1 MNQRLESPP
10 PFEEDDDDRPIG
22 RVLTRREVLA
32 LFGTAGVAVAIAAC
46 APGAVASIASALPS
60 ASPASGASG
69 AVGSAAASSAATAA
83 ASASAVPSASAAAVA
98 SLPSCIVRPA
108 ETEGPYFV
116 DVKLN
121 RSDIRSDTADGSV
134 QAGLPL
140 VIKFLVSKVSGSN
153 CVPFADAL
161 VDVWHCNAAGV
172 YSDVSQQS
180 SVGHTYLRGYQT
192 TDSNGLATITTIFPG
207 WYQGR
212 TVHIHFKIRT
222 DAGASSGTEFT
233 SQLFF
238 DDTLTDQ
245 VFALAPY
252 AAKGTRSTRN
262 ADDGIYGSGGDQLLL
277 APTGDPATGLEAT
290 FEVGIQTS

>member
-1 MNQRLESPP
+1 MNQQLESPP
-10 PFEEDDDDRPIG
+10 PFDEDDDDRPIG

-46 APGAVASIASALPS
+46 APGAVASIASALPAALPS
-60 ASPASGASG
+60 ATG
-69 AVGSAAASSAATAA
+69 AVGSAAATSAATASSASTAA
-83 ASASAVPSASAAAVA
+83 ASPSAAAAA
-98 SLPSCIVRPA
+98 SVPSCIVRPA

-134 QAGLPL
+134 QAGVPL
-140 VIKFLVSKVSGSN
+140 TIKFLVSKVSGSS
-153 CVPFADAL
+153 CVPFEDAL
-161 VDVWHCNAAGV
+161 VDVWHCNADGV
-172 YSDVSQQS
+172 YSDVSAQS

-192 TDSNGLATITTIFPG
+192 TDANGLATITTIFPG

-222 DAGASSGTEFT
+222 DAAAASGTEFT

-245 VFALAPY
+245 VFAVAPY

-262 ADDGIYGSGGDQLLL
+262 ANDGIYGSGGDQLLL
-277 APTGDPATGLEAT
+277 ATTGDPTKSLEAT